1 MAEELKDEVLDE
13 VSGGILG
20 IDEQKIFEA
29 WKSRMKMR
37 FGDYN
42 QYLKAANQVVQ
53 LIRDGASL
61 DDLLNREYK

>member
-1 MAEELKDEVLDE
+1 MAEELKDDVLDE

-20 IDEQKIFEA
+20 VDEQKIFEA
-29 WKSRMKMR
+29 WKSRMKTR

-53 LIRDGASL
+53 LIRDGVSL